1 VSYMGD
7 LAKFLIFIG
16 CSIVVIGVIL
26 LVLGKVPLPFGKLPG
41 DITIHK
47 KNVVI
52 FAPITTMIVVSLVL
66 TVLLNLFARW
76 FK

>member
-1 VSYMGD
+1 VGD
-7 LAKFLIFIG
+7 FAKFLIFLG
-16 CSIVVIGVIL
+16 CSIAVIGVIL
-26 LVLGKVPLPFGKLPG
+26 LVLGKAPLPFGKLPG

-52 FAPITTMIVVSLVL
+52 FAPITTMIVVSLIL

>member
-1 VSYMGD
+1 MGD
-7 LAKFLIFIG
+7 LAKFLIFLG

-26 LVLGKVPLPFGKLPG
+26 LVLGKVPSLPFGKLPG